1 MREMIRLTP
10 DPSVLDRIKQRIQD
24 DGDLLH
30 DVSLPGEARASRLRA
45 RVVEALCEE
54 GVFCSGD
61 ELQGLIGRM
70 VEEMIGLGP
79 LEPLL
84 RDEEVS
90 EIMIN
95 GPHQAFVEKGGCL
108 QEIDLEF
115 KGPGHLLYLIEKI
128 VGPLGLRVDE
138 SSPYVDAR
146 LPDGSRVN
154 VIIPPLSL
162 RGPVITIRKFSR
174 VPLTLDILV
183 KRGLLPREA
192 RDFLAAAVSH
202 RLNVIVSGGA
212 GSGKTTLLNAL
223 SAFIPTGER
232 VVTIEDA
239 AELQLQQEHVIP
251 LEARPANLEGKGEVS
266 VRDLLR
272 NALRMR
278 PDRIIVGEVR
288 GGEALD
294 MLQAMNTGHEG
305 SLSTIHAN
313 SPLEALYRL
322 ETMVCMADTVL
333 SPASITAQIRS
344 SIDLI
349 LHVARGRDGV
359 RRLVEI
365 SRIDLEGRLET
376 YSLRRMFG
384 LEPGNPGGSASL
396 RREFDHKAMREL
408 LSRRSIVFEGL
419 EEGGPS

>member
-24 DGDLLH
+24 DGDVLH
-30 DVSLPGEARASRLRA
+30 DMSLPGEARASRLRA

-61 ELQGLIGRM
+61 ELQGLISRM

-108 QEIDLEF
+108 QEVALDF
-115 KGPGHLLYLIEKI
+115 KGSGHLLYLIEKI

-174 VPLTLDILV
+174 VPLTLDFLV
-183 KRGLLPREA
+183 EKGLLSREA

-223 SAFIPTGER
+223 SAFIPAGER

-239 AELQLQQEHVIP
+239 AELQLQQEHVIS

-272 NALRMR
+272 NTLRMR

-333 SPASITAQIRS
+333 SPTSITAQIRS

-365 SRIDLEGRLET
+365 SRIDLEGSIET
-376 YSLRRMFG
+376 YCLRRMFG
-384 LEPGNPGGSASL
+384 LKPGDPGGSASL
-396 RREFDHKAMREL
+396 RREFDHDAMREV
-408 LSRRSIVFEGL
+408 LSRRSIVFAGL